1 MATNRLK
8 LEKVV
13 GDRVELNRG
22 DIIYLADEHDGEFVK
37 QSVPVSLSVGKR
49 NLFDSNVNVSF
60 KTGSR
65 RWLVFEQRGLPL
77 SEGYEIVTQSQRHD
91 NLVLVRGLPKIVSVN
106 ELGEITNNV
115 RDGTLYQTIG
125 SIAQGDSSYDE
136 RQRLLQEAGLWQ

>member
-1 MATNRLK
+1 MANRMRM
-8 LEKVV
+8 ERVV
-13 GDRVELNRG
+13 GDQVELNRG
-22 DIIYLADEHDGEFVK
+22 DIIYLVDEHDGEFGR

-49 NLFDSNVNVSF
+49 TAFDSNVIVSF

-77 SEGYEIVTQSQRHD
+77 SDGYEIVTQSQRSD

-115 RDGTLYQTIG
+115 GDGTLYQMIG
-125 SIAQGDSSYDE
+125 SIAQGDTGYDARVE
-136 RQRLLQEAGLWQ
+136 GLKEAKLWRE